1 MSPQRHRH
9 DEVSAGGVVVRRSPE
24 SGEWEACLIRVREAW
39 SLPKGNLDRGET
51 PEQAALREVSEE
63 TGLPLDRLNIL
74 AELPLAEYMYR
85 RDGRLIGKIVH
96 HYLIEAP
103 ADAPLR
109 PQLAEVDEA
118 QWVPLQEAAA
128 RVAYKDLKAALAAA
142 QAHLQAR
149 PQPPPS

>member
-24 SGEWEACLIRVREAW
+24 GGEWEACLIRVRDAW

-51 PEQAALREVSEE
+51 PEQAALREISEE
-63 TGLPLDRLNIL
+63 TGLPLDRLTVL
-74 AELPLAEYMYR
+74 GELPPAEYMYR

-96 HYLIEAP
+96 HYLVEAP
-103 ADAPLR
+103 NDAPLR

-118 QWVPLQEAAA
+118 QWVPLEQAE
-128 RVAYKDLKAALAAA
+128 RQVAYKDLKAAFRAARER
-142 QAHLQAR
+142 LQ
-149 PQPPPS
+149 PQP